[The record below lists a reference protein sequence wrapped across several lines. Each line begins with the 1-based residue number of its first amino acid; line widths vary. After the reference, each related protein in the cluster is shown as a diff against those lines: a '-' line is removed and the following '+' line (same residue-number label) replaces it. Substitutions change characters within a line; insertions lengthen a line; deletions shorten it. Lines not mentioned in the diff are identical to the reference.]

1 MRIVFGIFGLL
12 IALAIVGLLAKQQLH
27 ALQPSVSTPD
37 AASAP
42 ALSGTPAQQS
52 QQLQRQV
59 KGDIDKALQQGMQ
72 RNADAEAESKQ

>member
-1 MRIVFGIFGLL
+1 MRIVFGIVGLL
-12 IALAIVGLLAKQQLH
+12 IAVAIVSLLAKQQLH
-27 ALQPSVSTPD
+27 ALQPSVPAPD

-59 KGDIDKALQQGMQ
+59 KEDIDKALQQGMQ
-72 RNADAEAESKQ
+72 RNADAEADSKQ